1 MVRLADVPEPERSY
15 MAELECIP
23 YQHNP
28 FTPAIAPG
36 QRHVAIVSSAGLIIR
51 GQRPML
57 ANDTG
62 YRSIGADVADKD
74 ILCSHVS
81 VNFDRSG
88 FLQDINVMLPRDRLN
103 DLEAEGS
110 IGKAADTH
118 YAFMGATHPDELED
132 KAREVG
138 RSMLALG
145 VNTVVLAPV

>member
-1 MVRLADVPEPERSY
+1 MVRLVDVPEPERSY

-23 YQHNP
+23 YENKP
-28 FTPAIAPG
+28 FTKAVAPHR
-36 QRHVAIVSSAGLIIR
+36 RHVAIVSSAGLIIR

-57 ANDTG
+57 SSDTG
-62 YRSIGADVADKD
+62 YRAIAADVKDKN

-81 VNFDRSG
+81 VNFDRTG
-88 FLQDINVMLPRDRLN
+88 FQQDINVMLPRDRLKE
-103 DLEAEGS
+103 LEADNS

-118 YAFMGATHPDELED
+118 YAFMGATHPDALED

-138 RSMLALG
+138 KTMLALG

>member
-15 MAELECIP
+15 MTGLECLP
-23 YQHNP
+23 YEKKP
-28 FTPAIAPG
+28 FTPAVSPG
-36 QRHVAIVSSAGLIIR
+36 LRHVAIVSSAGLVVR

-57 ANDTG
+57 ANDAG
-62 YRSIGADVADKD
+62 YRAIAADVEDND

-88 FLQDINVMLPRDRLN
+88 FQQDINVMLPRDRLN
-103 DLEAEGS
+103 DLEAEGC

-118 YAFMGATHPDELED
+118 YAFMGATHPDQLED

-138 RSMLALG
+138 RSMLSLG